1 MQHKITALFTAAMLL
16 CTGCAEKQ
24 SSQDAEISEAEQS
37 SVSVTEQTTAEST
50 QTEVT
55 TTAETV
61 PAEPL
66 IPMTEPVRL
75 LTALHVPGTVKKVC
89 PGGKNAVSVQYGTD
103 KKQHY
108 AVVDLMNDTVTA
120 SGDLVSAEEELL
132 GCTAGGETVSAEMHY
147 GLFTGT
153 MRVYQDGTS
162 RSIKLPET
170 MQDFSFSAADS
181 CVYAYNTANK
191 CVMKIAADGT
201 ETVQMQLPPGSLFR
215 AVCPEQ
221 QFLLSADLS
230 AELGVQWNLACRSM
244 QTGEVLWSV
253 PVDDSGAAGFTNG
266 GIYAE
271 SLVYH
276 PTQEEG
282 DDPVFFDTFVYTRS
296 GELRGSVRFADSE
309 KDFAPDQTGDFRA
322 AYTAGIVPADGAAGK
337 RIRFTDAAEGK
348 FTELDLPVSSIT
360 AVVPYFSADTG
371 RWVAAFTSE
380 ASGTAITDL
389 CLLNPEQPA
398 QTAEAGEILTPKQHH
413 AVEPEL
419 KQARQL
425 ADIIEQKYGVR
436 VLIGDEVLDLNA
448 RSDEYTQS
456 TSDYWR
462 ETEKQGY
469 GTEID
474 IPATHNREVMCE
486 LAAVE
491 IMMSKYPDGFFRQ
504 FQTPD
509 GRGGVRISVFRALSP
524 YATGDADGIANVYGA
539 WFDMRLVR
547 GNVFDHEMFHLVEFR
562 LGQAA
567 ADGTAFPETGADSWA
582 KLNPAGFQY
591 SYSSGS
597 GNADIEKYLILNN
610 PETGCFVSTYA
621 ASAPMED
628 RAELISRLLSYMQPE
643 WESYQPRDCKT
654 LFQRC
659 PKLLKKVDYIAE
671 RVKKVFGTVYWE
683 DIYAAGFDPVEEEKR
698 RYGICS
704 DYGQIL
710 KTYGISG
717 S

>member
-1 MQHKITALFTAAMLL
+1 MQHKITAFLTAAMLL

-24 SSQDAEISEAEQS
+24 SSQTAEISEAEQTT
-37 SVSVTEQTTAEST
+37 VSVTEQTTAESA

-55 TTAETV
+55 TATDA
-61 PAEPL
+61 PL
-66 IPMTEPVRL
+66 IPMTEPVKL
-75 LTALHVPGTVKKVC
+75 LTALHVPGTVKSVC
-89 PGGKNAVSVQYGTD
+89 PGGKNAVSVQYGTG
-103 KKQHY
+103 KQQHY

-120 SGDLVSAEEELL
+120 SGELVSPEEVLL
-132 GCTAGGETVSAEMHY
+132 GCTAAGEIVSAEMHY
-147 GLFTGT
+147 HLFTGT
-153 MRVYQDGTS
+153 LRVYQNGKS
-162 RSIKLPET
+162 RSIKLADT
-170 MQDFSFSAADS
+170 LQDFSFCAADD
-181 CVYAYNTANK
+181 CVYAYDPARK

-201 ETVQMQLPPGSLFR
+201 ETVQMQLPLGSLYR

-221 QFLLSADLS
+221 QLLLTADLS
-230 AELGVQWNLACRSM
+230 AELGVILDLTCRSM

-309 KDFAPDQTGDFRA
+309 KDFTPDQTGDFRA
-322 AYTAGIVPADGAAGK
+322 AYTASIVPADGAAGK

-360 AVVPYFSADTG
+360 AAVPYYSADTG
-371 RWVAAFTSE
+371 RWAAAFTSE

-436 VLIGDEVLDLNA
+436 VLIGDEVLDLHM

-462 ETEKQGY
+462 ETEKQGA
-469 GTEID
+469 GAEID
-474 IPATHNREVMCE
+474 IPAVHNREVMSE

-491 IMMSKYPDGFFRQ
+491 IKMSKYPDGFFRQ

-509 GRGGVRISVFRALSP
+509 GRGGVRISIFRALSP
-524 YATGDADGIANVYGA
+524 YASGDADGIANAYGA
-539 WFDMRLVR
+539 WYDMRLVR
-547 GNVFDHEMFHLVEFR
+547 GAVFDHEMFHLVEFR
-562 LGQAA
+562 LNQAA
-567 ADGTAFPETGADSWA
+567 ADGTAFPETGADSWT

-591 SYSSGS
+591 TFYSASAS
-597 GNADIEKYLILNN
+597 PDIEKYLILNN
-610 PETGCFVSTYA
+610 PETGCFVSQYA
-621 ASAPMED
+621 ASAPVED

-643 WESYQPRDCKT
+643 WESYKPCDCKT